1 MKQLPGGAPAAKR
14 GRKAIMEYDFNEQL
28 SDGDAVKACLRVKFT
43 EPFAEYLN
51 KMNIQQVRRLHE
63 YATAQKNMDRVI
75 EWLVTELNMKPAV
88 EDHFSVLGVLDFP
101 MVS

>member
-1 MKQLPGGAPAAKR
+1 
-14 GRKAIMEYDFNEQL
+14 MEYDFNEQL

-88 EDHFSVLGVLDFP
+88 EDHFSVLGVWNFP